1 MTPKILF
8 YVQHL
13 QGVGHVFRATRIVR
27 ALVDRGFEVDIAFG
41 GTPVPG
47 LDVGAARLHFLPPV
61 RAGAEVF
68 NRLEDAD
75 GNPVGDAYKDRR
87 RDALLELFE
96 RTAPDIVMTEAFPF
110 GRRQMRFELMP
121 LMEAAARRA
130 PRPLVVASVRDILQ
144 RNRKP
149 ERDAEVVEL
158 VNGHFDHVLVHGDP
172 ALVRLEETF
181 PHAGAIASKVVYTG
195 IVAPEA
201 PDASREGE
209 RFDVIVSV
217 GGGAFG
223 FDLLK
228 AAVRAKP
235 LTSLRDGCWLVLT
248 GLRTSEAERAELE
261 ALNAHGVTFRDF
273 APDLPRLLAQAKLS
287 VSRAGYNTVADVF
300 ACGCRAVVIPF
311 TDGIETEQIRR
322 AELLAARG
330 LAQTLPPERE
340 TPPELAAAIERA
352 LQAPPPGPAALRL
365 DGARSTAKILWR
377 LAHGQPIDD
386 LV

>member
-1 MTPKILF
+1 MNGRILF

-13 QGVGHVFRATRIVR
+13 QGVGHVFRATRIAR
-27 ALVDRGFEVDIAFG
+27 ALTAGGFELDIAFG
-41 GTPVPG
+41 GAPVPG

-75 GNPVGDAYKDRR
+75 GNPVDNAYKARR
-87 RDALLELFE
+87 RAALLDLFE

-121 LMEAAARRA
+121 LMDAAMARD

-144 RNRKP
+144 RNKKP
-149 ERDAEVVEL
+149 ERDAEVVDI
-158 VNGHFDHVLVHGDP
+158 VRRYFDRVLVHGDP
-172 ALVRLEETF
+172 VLARLEETF
-181 PHAGAIASKVVYTG
+181 PRAGEIADRVLYTG
-195 IVAPEA
+195 IVAPDA
-201 PDASREGE
+201 PVAAGDGEG
-209 RFDVIVSV
+209 FDVIVSV

-235 LTSLRDGCWLVLT
+235 LSSLRDRRWLVLT
-248 GLRTSEAERAELE
+248 GLRTTEEEHAELA
-261 ALNAHGVTFRDF
+261 ALDTEGVTFRDF
-273 APDLPRLLAQAKLS
+273 APDLPKLLAGAKLS
-287 VSRAGYNTVADVF
+287 ISRAGYNTVADVF

-340 TPPELAAAIERA
+340 TPEEIAAAIERA
-352 LQAPPPGPAALRL
+352 LAEPPPGPAALRL
-365 DGARSTAKILWR
+365 DGARATAAILSR
-377 LAHGQPIDD
+377 LARGEAVDGFR
-386 LV
+386 